1 MRDNRTKLGFST
13 MNLSAP
19 ATATVNDTAEPRP
32 QLDRRDWI
40 AGLEKG
46 LGLLEAFDEGLP
58 RMNASQAAQRCGLTR
73 TAARRY
79 LLTLNYL
86 GYLDTD
92 GKLFWLTPK
101 MLRLGQS
108 YLDSARLPR
117 VVQPYLQRIS
127 AGTHEAAYLAVLDRD
142 EVVYVAR
149 NGAHRGMNV
158 GYVLGSRVQAQVT
171 AAGMAMLAMHDD
183 RAIDAW
189 MERNALK
196 AYTSFTLT
204 DRAQL
209 RQQLLRIRAQGWAL
223 SEQQLELGYRGIAV
237 PLRDRKGEVVAALSI
252 TLPMG
257 HEASDAALARVLPV
271 LRDTAQALRNLV

>member
-1 MRDNRTKLGFST
+1 MKN
-13 MNLSAP
+13 SAN
-19 ATATVNDTAEPRP
+19 TAPPLPCADTAEPCVT
-32 QLDRRDWI
+32 LERRDWI

-46 LGLLEAFDEGLP
+46 LRLLEAFDEGLP
-58 RMNASQAAQRCGLTR
+58 RMNATQAAQRCGLTR

-79 LLTLNYL
+79 LLNLNHL

-92 GKLFWLTPK
+92 GKLYWLTPK
-101 MLRLGQS
+101 ILRLGQS

-117 VVQPYLQRIS
+117 IVQPYLQRIS

-171 AAGMAMLAMHDD
+171 AAGMVMLAMHDD
-183 RAIDAW
+183 RVIADW
-189 MERNALK
+189 LERHELK
-196 AYTSFTLT
+196 AYTSFSIT
-204 DRAQL
+204 DRSRMHQEL
-209 RQQLLRIRAQGWAL
+209 MRIRTQGWAL

-237 PLRDRKGEVVAALSI
+237 PLRDRKGEVVAALSV

-257 HEASDAALARVLPV
+257 HETFEDALSRVLPV
-271 LRDTAQALRNLV
+271 LRDTALALRNLV